1 MGTEARATRLPGEP
15 PALPRALVFA
25 LLLLV
30 LAVPFIRPVAILF
43 ADGPGP
49 LSDFDLF
56 YGSARAIVAGDAAR
70 LYDEA
75 WFNAWQQRLFGGGI
89 GGIWTY
95 PPPYVA
101 LIAPLALVPRPLA
114 MLLFTMGT
122 LVAYLLVV
130 RRLAGAWLG
139 LTLLLLTPL
148 LMSVVIL
155 GQNGLLTGTLT
166 GLAVIGLT
174 EQRRWAGVPLGL
186 MIIKPHLAAGLA
198 VNRLVARDGATVLT
212 AALTVA
218 LAAAA
223 ATLALGSG
231 IWPAFLAAVA
241 HTSARLAGDGFP
253 LYRMVSVYTA
263 ARTLGAAPAV
273 ATAAQGVMAVLA
285 LAAIVVAQR
294 RLPLRQGLG
303 IACLAGLM
311 ISPYAFDYDL
321 PVAGIGLVLLLPA
334 LARHGRLAELL
345 LAYAAF
351 LLAACWGSTVNH
363 GPGLS
368 PLAAGGLAMPVLLA
382 LVSRIL
388 WRGRSDPAAPETQ

>member
-1 MGTEARATRLPGEP
+1 MGTDGRMTTSEAVP
-15 PALPRALVFA
+15 PTLPRWLLPVLVA

-30 LAVPFIRPVAILF
+30 PFIRPAAILL

-56 YGSARAIVAGDAAR
+56 HASAHAIIAGDAAR

-75 WFNAWQQRLFGGGI
+75 WYGALQRRLFGFEL

-95 PPPYVA
+95 PPPYDA
-101 LIAPLALVPRPLA
+101 LIAPLGLLPRPAA
-114 MLLFTMGT
+114 MLMFTMGT
-122 LVAYLLVV
+122 LVAYLLVL

-139 LTLLLLTPL
+139 LALLLLTPL

-155 GQNGLLTGTLT
+155 GQNGLLTGALT
-166 GLAVIGLT
+166 GLAAIGLV
-174 EQRRWAGVPLGL
+174 ERRRWAGVPLGL
-186 MIIKPHLAAGLA
+186 MVIKPHLAAGLA
-198 VNRLVARDGATVLT
+198 LNVLVARDWRTVLT

-218 LAAAA
+218 LALAA
-223 ATLALGSG
+223 ATLALGAAV
-231 IWPAFLAAVA
+231 WPAFLAGVA
-241 HTSARLAGDGFP
+241 HTSERLAGDGFP
-253 LYRMVSVYTA
+253 LYRMVSVYAA
-263 ARTLGAAPAV
+263 ARTLGASPAA
-273 ATAAQGVMAVLA
+273 ATMAQAVMAVLA
-285 LAAIVVAQR
+285 IAAIVVAQR
-294 RLPLRQGLG
+294 RLPLRQALG
-303 IACLAGLM
+303 IACIAGLM

-334 LARHGRLAELL
+334 LAKAGRPAELV

-351 LLAACWGSTVNH
+351 LLAVSWGSTVPH

-382 LVSRIL
+382 LTGRIL
-388 WRGRSDPAAPETQ
+388 WRRQAEASSA